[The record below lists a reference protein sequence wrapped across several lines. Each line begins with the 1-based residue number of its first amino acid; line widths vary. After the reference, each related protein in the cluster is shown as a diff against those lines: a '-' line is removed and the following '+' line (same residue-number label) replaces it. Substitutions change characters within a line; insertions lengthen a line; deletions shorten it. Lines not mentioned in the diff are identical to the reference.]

1 MRNFHKSS
9 TIILCFLL
17 ASCGFELQ
25 DTSLLSS
32 KLGTTYI
39 QTNDPYSLFYK
50 TLKKTMKSNGFLISD
65 NKVGAS
71 TILILNEDEFLER
84 VITVSSSN
92 YPKEY
97 EVRLLVKWSLIHQN
111 QTVIES
117 MQFTQGQDYSFDQNQ
132 LLGKVNESDFIK
144 QALAEQLTEKI
155 FLRINEVL

>member
-1 MRNFHKSS
+1 M
-9 TIILCFLL
+9 
-17 ASCGFELQ
+17 
-25 DTSLLSS
+25 
-32 KLGTTYI
+32 
-39 QTNDPYSLFYK
+39 
-50 TLKKTMKSNGFLISD
+50 
-65 NKVGAS
+65 
-71 TILILNEDEFLER
+71 NEDEFLER

-117 MQFTQGQDYSFDQNQ
+117 MQFTQDQDYSFDQNQ

>member
-39 QTNDPYSLFYK
+39 QTNDPYSSFYK

-65 NKVGAS
+65 NRVGAS

-117 MQFTQGQDYSFDQNQ
+117 LQYTQGQDYSFDTETKPLKLIQSQ
-132 LLGKVNESDFIK
+132 LI
-144 QALAEQLTEKI
+144 LT
-155 FLRINEVL
+155 